1 MSAGRIRDIANIE
14 RLGHVEFRTT
24 DLERARD
31 FYVDLIGLHETE
43 RDHDRIY
50 LRCTEDKQHHTFV
63 LRKAPSAGGAELRAR
78 LIETK
83 DPPSRTTVGVAH
95 LARAGLKIEID
106 MIAVVKDAV

>member
-1 MSAGRIRDIANIE
+1 MSAGRIKDIASIE

-43 RDHDRIY
+43 RDHGRIY

-63 LRKAPSAGGAELRAR
+63 LREAESAGVGSIGFVVCERRVAGAERPLGRGM
-78 LIETK
+78 
-83 DPPSRTTVGVAH
+83 V
-95 LARAGLKIEID
+95 
-106 MIAVVKDAV
+106 